1 MTNEQIIEVC
11 DKYCSLLH
19 DVYPYRENDKP
30 NSLRHIKWMCIEI
43 PNLIKLEKIEKAN
56 RWLGF
61 VQGVLW
67 SNKIYD
73 IHQLK
78 DDNR

>member
-19 DVYPYRENDKP
+19 DIEPVRENDKP
-30 NSLRHIKWMCIEI
+30 NSMRHIKWMCIEI
-43 PNLIKLEKIEKAN
+43 PNMIGLNKIEKAN

-67 SNKIYD
+67 SNEIYD

-78 DDNR
+78 SDNR